1 MNPQAPRFFNDVYR
15 DLRDRR
21 LLVPAV
27 ALIVALI
34 AVPLLLRKPAEPA
47 PAVPP
52 IAAVADSSEVTSAVL
67 VDSSVDVRNYRKRL
81 AKLKSKNPFTQHF
94 GVQHTPNVASNG
106 GLSSDNTAAPPV
118 ANPNGTPSTTTP
130 PSGGGPT
137 STSVSSGPP
146 TTPATT
152 TPESTPPVANPN
164 GTPSTPAPPEIRFV
178 AGRVDVTV
186 GPIGEGKDIDNVKY
200 LTFLPSDHDPIAA
213 FVGLTT
219 SGENARAVFALSS
232 LAEVGDGDGVC
243 APHKPAPCQFL
254 TLKPGEQR
262 YIKYNDK
269 TYRLKVRDTSVVNI
283 KHSSDAIAH
292 STASTDAGNG
302 NGSTGGDQPQG

>member
-1 MNPQAPRFFNDVYR
+1 LSPKAPRFFNDVYR

-21 LLVPAV
+21 LLLPAL

-34 AVPLLLRKPAEPA
+34 AVPVLLRKPVEPA

-52 IAAVADSSEVTSAVL
+52 VAAIADSSEVTSAVL

-94 GVQHTPNVASNG
+94 GVQHSPNAAGNG
-106 GLSSDNTAAPPV
+106 GQSSGNAAPPPV
-118 ANPNGTPSTTTP
+118 ANPNGTPSP
-130 PSGGGPT
+130 PASGGGST
-137 STSVSSGPP
+137 STSVSSGSP
-146 TTPATT
+146 TTPPST
-152 TPESTPPVANPN
+152 TPDTTNP
-164 GTPSTPAPPEIRFV
+164 GTSGGSSDTQAPPEIRFV

-200 LTFLPSDHDPIAA
+200 LTFLPNDHDPIAA

-232 LAEVGDGDGVC
+232 LAEVGDGDGTC

-254 TLKPGEQR
+254 TLKPGESR

-283 KHSSDAIAH
+283 KHPADAAH
-292 STASTDAGNG
+292 HSNHSGDGG

>member
-1 MNPQAPRFFNDVYR
+1 LNAKAPRFLNDIYR
-15 DLRDRR
+15 DMRDKR
-21 LLVPAV
+21 LLLPAL

-34 AVPLLLRKPAEPA
+34 AIPVMLRKPAEPA

-52 IAAVADSSEVTSAVL
+52 VVAVSGSSEITSAVL

-94 GVQHTPNVASNG
+94 GVANSPNVADNG
-106 GLSSDNTAAPPV
+106 GLSADNTAAPPV
-118 ANPNGTPSTTTP
+118 ANPNGTPSTP
-130 PSGGGPT
+130 PTSGGGST
-137 STSVSSGPP
+137 STSVSSGSP
-146 TTPATT
+146 TTT
-152 TPESTPPVANPN
+152 TPDTTPPVANPD
-164 GTPSTPAPPEIRFV
+164 GTPSPPEIRFV

-186 GPIGEGKDIDNVKY
+186 GPIGKGKDIDNVKY
-200 LTFLPSDHDPIAA
+200 LTFLPDDQDPIAA

-219 SGENARAVFALSS
+219 SGEKARAVFALSS
-232 LAEVGDGDGVC
+232 LAEVGDGDGTC

-269 TYRLKVRDTSVVNI
+269 TYRLKVRETHVVNI
-283 KHSSDAIAH
+283 KHPADAAHHSDDSSDG
-292 STASTDAGNG
+292 GNG
-302 NGSTGGDQPQG
+302 NGSDSGNGGTGGDQPQG